1 MKYMELM
8 IKKVMAYMGGKRN
21 VCRVL
26 VGQTRRKETIWKT
39 EV

>member
-1 MKYMELM
+1 M
-8 IKKVMAYMGGKRN
+8 IKKKVVACMGEKRN

-26 VGQTRRKETIWKT
+26 VGETRRKETVWKT